1 MTSTKFYLDPKKVA
15 IAECEKNPEYPRIPP
30 FRPSLQYPEF
40 AGRLPIS
47 SEENK
52 VYQLCRQLFVDL
64 ELDVANYQS
73 TNWNPLGGIVNPGD
87 KVLVK
92 PNMVRHIHLKG
103 GVYEAVVTHGSLI
116 RCILD
121 YVALALV
128 GKGEIIVGDA
138 PVQSASFNKVV
149 ERIGL
154 KDVCEEISSL
164 WNIPVTMVDFRLW
177 AIELDENHCV
187 VDGKT
192 LPGDAAGYRAVDLG
206 KNSLLAAIS
215 KDYERFRVTS
225 YDCSEMIKHHNHE
238 VNEYLIPK
246 TVLDADVVINLPKLK
261 THRKVGMTAAL
272 KNLVGING
280 HKDWLPH
287 HRCDSVKEGGDEY
300 LKKSKIKK
308 LLFNLENDYSS
319 APLSF
324 SKLSLFGLKCIRK
337 LSLII
342 DDPYIEG
349 SWYGNDTLWR
359 TVLDLNRV
367 LIYADREGK
376 MTNSQQ
382 RRCFTV
388 IDGVIAGEGEGPME
402 PDSRHCGVLVAGI
415 NQVAIDA
422 VLATMIGFDY
432 RKIPIIANGF
442 SITSWPLTNFAP
454 DDIYVCSNAAKWRDL
469 KVGFPCQLLHFKPPT
484 GWCGHIELSLETEQE
499 C

>member
-1 MTSTKFYLDPKKVA
+1 VTSANFYLDQKKVA
-15 IAECEKNPEYPRIPP
+15 IAECENDPEYPCNSP
-30 FRPSLQYPEF
+30 FRPSMLYPEF
-40 AGRLPIS
+40 ADRLIIS

-64 ELDVANYQS
+64 ELDLANYQKAS
-73 TNWNPLGGIVNPGD
+73 WNPLAGIVNPGD

-116 RCILD
+116 RCMLD
-121 YVALALV
+121 YVALALE

-138 PVQSASFNKVV
+138 PVQSASFNTVV

-154 KDVCEEISSL
+154 KDICEEISSL
-164 WNIPVTMVDFRLW
+164 WNVPVRMVDFRLW
-177 AIELDENHCV
+177 AVELDENHCV
-187 VDGKT
+187 VDGKA
-192 LPGDAAGYRAVDLG
+192 LPGDTAGYRAVDLG

-225 YDCSEMIKHHNHE
+225 YDCSEMVKHHNHE

-261 THRKVGMTAAL
+261 THRKVGMTASL

-287 HRCDSVKEGGDEY
+287 HRCDSVIEGGDEY
-300 LKKSKIKK
+300 LKKSKLKK
-308 LLFNLENDYSS
+308 MLINLENAYSS
-319 APLSF
+319 SPSSF
-324 SKLSLFGLKCIRK
+324 NAFSLFTLKCLRK
-337 LSLII
+337 ISLLI

-367 LIYADREGK
+367 LIYADRDGK
-376 MTNSQQ
+376 MADTPQ
-382 RRCFTV
+382 RRCFTLV
-388 IDGVIAGEGEGPME
+388 DGIIAGEGEGPME
-402 PDSRHCGVLVAGI
+402 PSARHCGVLVAGT
-415 NQVAIDA
+415 NPVAVDS

-432 RKIPIIANGF
+432 RKIPIVSNGYN
-442 SITSWPLTNFAP
+442 IVRWPLTDFTPQDIRVSSNSIRWHQLQVGNPCHGFDFAP
-454 DDIYVCSNAAKWRDL
+454 SSGW
-469 KVGFPCQLLHFKPPT
+469 VGH
-484 GWCGHIELSLETEQE
+484 LEFTRLEG
-499 C
+499 